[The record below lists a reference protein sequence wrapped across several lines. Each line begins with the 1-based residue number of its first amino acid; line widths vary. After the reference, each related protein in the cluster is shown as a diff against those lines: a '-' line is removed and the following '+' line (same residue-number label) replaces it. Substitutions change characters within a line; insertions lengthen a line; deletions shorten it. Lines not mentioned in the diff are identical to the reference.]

1 MTTVRTNHF
10 GYQPLIRILEK
21 VTKFQDLILKLNV
34 LNYTIIPLEWILLGG
49 VLEHMPIMLSSWTIN
64 LKNVYA
70 YIIIIVYFLNLCL
83 KFYSCLSMVL

>member
-34 LNYTIIPLEWILLGG
+34 LNYTIIPLE
-49 VLEHMPIMLSSWTIN
+49 
-64 LKNVYA
+64 
-70 YIIIIVYFLNLCL
+70 
-83 KFYSCLSMVL
+83 